1 MLAATP
7 SSLGVVAVSL
17 PAQMRPAIAPVPF
30 GWHLR
35 LSILGAAVI
44 VSCIFSGLVDHL
56 MGLTLPDNSITFAA
70 LIAFLSVVF
79 WARHVGRAD
88 SGGAG
93 KATALCPA
101 LLTVVSS
108 LAPTRPGHAPMPASV
123 GDRDWSDAWRD
134 TARGAVLAVAAAITA
149 ASVRH
154 DRLSERSVRNAAGVL
169 FLLVGLWMLIIG
181 ALGWRPVTAAVT
193 VLVVLAAAGSAAFGP
208 ARERAPTPW
217 SAG

>member
-1 MLAATP
+1 M
-7 SSLGVVAVSL
+7 
-17 PAQMRPAIAPVPF
+17 
-30 GWHLR
+30 
-35 LSILGAAVI
+35 
-44 VSCIFSGLVDHL
+44 
-56 MGLTLPDNSITFAA
+56 
-70 LIAFLSVVF
+70 
-79 WARHVGRAD
+79 
-88 SGGAG
+88 
-93 KATALCPA
+93 
-101 LLTVVSS
+101 
-108 LAPTRPGHAPMPASV
+108 
-123 GDRDWSDAWRD
+123 
-134 TARGAVLAVAAAITA
+134 LAVAAAITA